1 MKKKSV
7 ICRHIMWIEPVN
19 TIELVIKGLIVGI
32 LASAP
37 MGPVGVLTIQRTLNK
52 GRWFG
57 LVTGFGAAVSDI
69 IYAAVSLLGMS
80 FVMDFIEN
88 PRNMFW
94 FKVIGGILLMIFG
107 IYTYLSNPT
116 ENLRPTSQN
125 KGSLMHNGITGFL
138 VTFSNPLII
147 LLFIALMA
155 RFEFVVPE
163 HYLEQGLGYLAIFAG
178 AMIWWFGLTYLIDKL
193 RSRFQVNT
201 ICLINR
207 IIGSI
212 VIVAGFIGFIWAL
225 LPHFGINI

>member
-7 ICRHIMWIEPVN
+7 LCKHIMWIEPVN
-19 TIELVIKGLIVGI
+19 TLDLVIKGLIVGI

-52 GRWFG
+52 GRWYGMATG
-57 LVTGFGAAVSDI
+57 LGAAVSDI
-69 IYAAVSLLGMS
+69 IYAAISLLGMS
-80 FVMDFIEN
+80 FVMDIIEN

-94 FKVIGGILLMIFG
+94 FKVMGGILLMLFG
-107 IYTYLSNPT
+107 IYTYMSNPT
-116 ENLRPTSQN
+116 NNLRPTNPN
-125 KGSLMHNGITGFL
+125 KGSLWHNGITGFL

-163 HYLEQGLGYLAIFAG
+163 HYWEQGLGYIAIFGG
-178 AMIWWFGLTYLIDKL
+178 ALLWWFGLTYIIDKV
-193 RSRFQVNT
+193 RTKFQVST

-212 VIVAGFIGFIWAL
+212 VIVAGFIGFLWAL

>member
-19 TIELVIKGLIVGI
+19 TLELVIKGLIVGI

-52 GRWFG
+52 GRWYG
-57 LVTGFGAAVSDI
+57 MVTGLGAAVSDI
-69 IYAAVSLLGMS
+69 IYAAISLLGMS

-94 FKVIGGILLMIFG
+94 FKVIGGILLMFFG

-116 ENLRPTSQN
+116 NNLRPANPN
-125 KGSLMHNGITGFL
+125 KGSLWHNGITGFL

-163 HYLEQGLGYLAIFAG
+163 HYWEQGLGYVAIFAG
-178 AMIWWFGLTYLIDKL
+178 ALLWWFGLTYIIDKV
-193 RSRFQVNT
+193 RTKFQVST

-212 VIVAGFIGFIWAL
+212 VIVAGFIGFLWAL

>member
-1 MKKKSV
+1 
-7 ICRHIMWIEPVN
+7 MWIEPVN
-19 TIELVIKGLIVGI
+19 TLELLIKGLIVGI

-57 LVTGFGAAVSDI
+57 MVTGLGAAVSDI

-94 FKVIGGILLMIFG
+94 FKVIGGILLMLFG

-147 LLFIALMA
+147 LLFITLMA
-155 RFEFVVPE
+155 RFEFVVPT
-163 HYLEQGLGYLAIFAG
+163 HYWEQGLGYLAIFGG
-178 AMIWWFGLTYLIDKL
+178 ALLWWFGLTFIIDKA
-193 RSRFQVNT
+193 RAKFKNST

-212 VIVAGFIGFIWAL
+212 VIIAGLLGFIWAL
-225 LPHFGINI
+225 LPQLGIDI